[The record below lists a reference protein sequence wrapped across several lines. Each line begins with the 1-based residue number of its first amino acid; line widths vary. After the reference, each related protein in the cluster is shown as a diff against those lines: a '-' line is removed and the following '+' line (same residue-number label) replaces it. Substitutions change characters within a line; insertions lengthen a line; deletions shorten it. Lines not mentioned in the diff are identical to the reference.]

1 MTLRMTAFWAL
12 LAAVVWPG
20 QSLAFET
27 TARAAVVIDQ
37 STGTVL
43 LDKDGDLPL
52 PPASMSKLMTLYVTF
67 EALRRGQLRMKDKLS
82 VSEHAMSY
90 RGSTMFLDTTDK
102 VTVEDLV
109 RGIIVLSGND
119 ACVVLAEA
127 LSPDGTE
134 AGFARLMT
142 QRARDLGMTQSNF
155 VNSNGWPAIDQRM
168 SMRDLA
174 ILAQRLIEDF
184 PEYYP
189 MFAETEF
196 EFDGRAPSNTQNR
209 NPILRLGIGADG
221 LKTGHTREAGYGL
234 VGSAIQGNRRVI
246 FAFTGLDTARA
257 RAQEAEAIVNWSMRH
272 FEARLLAPA
281 GQPIAHADIWMGKQ
295 PQVSLMPA
303 EDLTVLLP
311 VLMDKTVTAE
321 VEYRGPIQA
330 PVAAGD
336 HLADLVV
343 QPENLPEIRLPLVA
357 SQDVPVGG
365 FMVRVGTAAQVLM
378 RQFLAPSAS

>member
-1 MTLRMTAFWAL
+1 MTHPSTTRRNALRAL
-12 LAAVVWPG
+12 AGASAAALAAPHIASADGHATTWKIQTSHTG
-20 QSLAFET
+20 GIGLQTFKDWCATIEEKTGGELAFQ
-27 TARAAVVIDQ
+27 AFGANDVVGDFQLYDAVKN
-37 STGTVL
+37 GVL
-43 LDKDGDLPL
+43 DAVNPFTIY
-52 PPASMSKLMTLYVTF
+52 A
-67 EALRRGQLRMKDKLS
+67 Q
-82 VSEHAMSY
+82 
-90 RGSTMFLDTTDK
+90 
-102 VTVEDLV
+102 
-109 RGIIVLSGND
+109 GII
-119 ACVVLAEA
+119 
-127 LSPDGTE
+127 
-134 AGFARLMT
+134 
-142 QRARDLGMTQSNF
+142 
-155 VNSNGWPAIDQRM
+155 PAAT
-168 SMRDLA
+168 MRDLA